1 MSRITFNAVHKRYD
15 LGEQRTSLREALAG
29 LSGRLMGR
37 RNADP
42 RQVLWALRGVS
53 FEVAKGEVLGVIGPN
68 GAGKTTILKLI
79 SKITRPTLGQVN
91 IKGRVS
97 ALIELG
103 AGFHPDLTGR
113 ENVFLNAAILGMPLR
128 DVKGQFARIAEFS
141 GLERFLDTPVK
152 RYSSG
157 MYVRLAFAV
166 AAHVPAD
173 VLLVDEVLAVGDT
186 QFAQRCLRRIR
197 ELKRAGVTIVFV
209 SHNPYL
215 IESICDRCI
224 LLADGAVI
232 CDGEVRTVLSKYTEW
247 RERTPTRADVNGG
260 WMPFDDSNGMQLTA
274 IETHTATGAPSDV
287 LPHDEPAEI
296 WVRYRTTR
304 TIRSPRLYLKIQ
316 SLDGTCCML
325 RTEDYG
331 IELDDLSGSGCIRTR
346 LEQLQLTPGS
356 YGIHAELFEG
366 DDMVLIAQAFS
377 QTFWVPGPE
386 VGREGVFVPRV
397 SWTRVEHATDHSGSN
412 RPLHTMSP

>member
-1 MSRITFNAVHKRYD
+1 MSRITFSTVHKRYE
-15 LGEQRTSLREALAG
+15 LGEDRTSLREALASF
-29 LSGRLMGR
+29 SGRLMGR
-37 RNADP
+37 RNGNP

-53 FEVAKGEVLGVIGPN
+53 FEVAQGEVLGVIGPN

-79 SKITRPTLGQVN
+79 SRITRPTFGQVN
-91 IKGRVS
+91 IQGRVS

-113 ENVFLNAAILGMPLR
+113 ENVFLNAAILGMPLK
-128 DVKGQFARIAEFS
+128 DVKRQFARIAEFS

-197 ELKRAGVTIVFV
+197 ELKRSGVTIVFV

-215 IESICDRCI
+215 VESICDRCI
-224 LLADGAVI
+224 LLADGTVI

-247 RERTPTRADVNGG
+247 RERTPTRVETHRGAG
-260 WMPFDDSNGMQLTA
+260 PFDDSTGVQITA
-274 IETHTATGAPSDV
+274 IETRTAAGVPSDV
-287 LPHDEPAEI
+287 LRHDEAAEI
-296 WVRYRTTR
+296 WVHYRATR
-304 TIRSPRLYLKIQ
+304 TIRAPRLYLKIQ
-316 SLDGTCCML
+316 STDGTCCML

-331 IELDDLSGSGCIRTR
+331 IALTDLSGRGCIRTR

-356 YGIHAELFEG
+356 YGIHAELLEG
-366 DDMVLIAQAFS
+366 YDMVVIAEAFS

-397 SWTRVEHATDHSGSN
+397 SWARVEDAEVNSGPDRSFQILT
-412 RPLHTMSP
+412 P